1 MVHLHGLQLLALIVV
16 LAIASFACACGN
28 HQFGCY
34 GSCTGAATC
43 EDSGGGCQCVGPP
56 TPSPPSNSWRCINGQ
71 CQNVAGGID
80 KGSCLSACD
89 PSKDLYKCIN
99 NTCVKNSTGVVKSVC
114 GAVCGRSAAQ
124 AVLHGSVSAT
134 NATNTRA
141 PAPLPTCSPRKACD
155 FVREL
160 RTARRWQRLSL
171 VCTPEEQCTITGTRL
186 GSGLGV
192 AATLVMENVLVQNF
206 TSDSGGGL
214 LNINRGSVTGT
225 NLTFRN
231 GRAPESDSDN
241 GGCVFNL
248 GTFACTDCVFDK
260 CSAGGVRAV
269 SCLRLPLPSLTLL
282 RRD

>member
-1 MVHLHGLQLLALIVV
+1 MPVLVPQHVH
-16 LAIASFACACGN
+16 
-28 HQFGCY
+28 
-34 GSCTGAATC
+34 
-43 EDSGGGCQCVGPP
+43 
-56 TPSPPSNSWRCINGQ
+56 
-71 CQNVAGGID
+71 
-80 KGSCLSACD
+80 
-89 PSKDLYKCIN
+89 
-99 NTCVKNSTGVVKSVC
+99 
-114 GAVCGRSAAQ
+114 
-124 AVLHGSVSAT
+124 
-134 NATNTRA
+134 
-141 PAPLPTCSPRKACD
+141 
-155 FVREL
+155 
-160 RTARRWQRLSL
+160 
-171 VCTPEEQCTITGTRL
+171 
-186 GSGLGV
+186 GV